1 MTKSEK
7 NIIIIAFLIIL
18 VDIFLMKYWISIIKP
33 YPFMSLGVESYRLE
47 IIGAN
52 ILIACL
58 VFFFNKKYSVVF
70 LINSF
75 ISYWIFSFFLNSWI
89 ENHPYTKTNYEF
101 KIENRNFKLEIS
113 ENPNYY
119 SIYELKSKDSIQ
131 KMEMGM
137 NERIGDSILL
147 QGVKK
152 GLIYNMYFYN
162 NELIGFPENPKPIE
176 VFKK

>member
-1 MTKSEK
+1 
-7 NIIIIAFLIIL
+7 
-18 VDIFLMKYWISIIKP
+18 
-33 YPFMSLGVESYRLE
+33 MSLGVESYRLE
-47 IIGAN
+47 IFGVN

-58 VFFFNKKYSVVF
+58 FFFLNKKYSIVF
-70 LINSF
+70 FINSF
-75 ISYWIFSFFLNSWI
+75 ICYWLFSFFWNSWI

-147 QGVKK
+147 QRFKEGV
-152 GLIYNMYFYN
+152 IYDMYLYKN
-162 NELIGFPENPKPIE
+162 KLLGFPESPKPIE

>member
-1 MTKSEK
+1 MD
-7 NIIIIAFLIIL
+7 F
-18 VDIFLMKYWISIIKP
+18 FLMKYWVSIIKP

-47 IIGAN
+47 IFGVN
-52 ILIACL
+52 ILIGCI
-58 VFFFNKKYSVVF
+58 VFFYDKRYSIVF
-70 LINSF
+70 FLNTLIC
-75 ISYWIFSFFLNSWI
+75 YWLFSFFWNSWI
-89 ENHPYTKTNYEF
+89 ENHPYTKTKYEF

-113 ENPNYY
+113 ENPNNY

-147 QGVKK
+147 QGFKK
-152 GLIYNMYFYN
+152 GVIYNMYFYN
-162 NELIGFPENPKPIE
+162 NQLIGFPENPKSIE